1 MLVTRFKLSES
12 LQVVIMGKPT
22 SRSDS
27 KSKAER
33 KFEKK
38 IQFYERVGE
47 TIATLNAQK
56 TITKYSAE
64 IEYILQKKLRRR
76 KRGLKAFDLTALSEF
91 LPGLK
96 APKQKTSDTELKVN
110 CKSRLKLKETKQ
122 MGTVLNHPAFQADP
136 LGAIHLHLESTQP
149 VEETKKKKTNRNGSK
164 KRKEKK
170 SKATAK
176 PSSMEM

>member
-1 MLVTRFKLSES
+1 
-12 LQVVIMGKPT
+12 MGKPT

-56 TITKYSAE
+56 TITK
-64 IEYILQKKLRRR
+64 KKLRRR
-76 KRGLKAFDLTALSEF
+76 KRDLKAFDLTALSEF

-96 APKQKTSDTELKVN
+96 TPKQKTSDTELKVN
-110 CKSRLKLKETKQ
+110 CKSRLKFVLKETKQ

-136 LGAIHLHLESTQP
+136 LGAIHLHLQSTQP